1 MLTVV
6 AMNVQVADSSIYED
20 ESIIVSVL
28 VDFGDGIVYWAD
40 VELTNNT
47 AFNATENACSYLG
60 LELGFSWSAYGV
72 WVYQIGNKTPTYP
85 EYWHFLLWNNTMQDW
100 EYASEGCGNYIL
112 HDGGI
117 IGWSCVSDKP
127 EWDYN
132 PATWPGPKP
141 LATPSNKYPA
151 IGFRSNLYNTG
162 FSNSEAPASNDV
174 DWVFDTGSYK
184 VDATPAVA
192 YGKLFIPSWTGFYC
206 LDENDGSLIWNI
218 SWVKGESSPMIWDN
232 KIFVGSTD
240 GKLYC
245 LNSSDGE
252 DIWSILLQTN
262 PQYTGISSS
271 PKISNGKVF
280 VGTFNETGGNGSF
293 YCLNAED
300 GTVVWKYSN
309 CSSIHFSSAAIH
321 DGKVFI
327 GMMGLFNSNSLSGD
341 PPYGILCLNEN
352 NGSLIWQYSTNGS
365 VSSSPAI
372 FGNNL
377 YFTTKDGYLYKI
389 SENGEKIWEKE
400 IGISVSSP
408 AIINGK
414 IYVGSGTFDG
424 SGKFY
429 CYDEDGNK
437 LWSFIPNG
445 GVQSSPVV
453 ADGKVFFAT
462 NTANGTI
469 YSLDLEGNLVWNFM
483 PTPKGYIL
491 GSPTVADNRLFIASD
506 NGYIYCFAGNKNPV
520 ATFTYTPASPGLN
533 DEITFDAS
541 SSSDTSGNII
551 NYTWDFG
558 DEETAF
564 GKVVTH
570 KYGSAGEYTITLTV
584 TDDDGSTDT
593 SQQIVIMEE
602 LKKAEKK
609 PWYLIPGFE
618 IITLL
623 AGISVALLLTII
635 QKKRMR

>member
-6 AMNVQVADSSIYED
+6 AMNVQVANSSIYED

-40 VELTNNT
+40 VEITNNT
-47 AFNATENACSYLG
+47 AFNATENACEKLG
-60 LELGFSWSAYGV
+60 LELVAPGGFV
-72 WVYQIGNKTPTYP
+72 TKIGDKAPVYP
-85 EYWHFLLWNNTMQDW
+85 EYWHFLLWNTSTQNWDSAPVGPQDHTVQD
-100 EYASEGCGNYIL
+100 N
-112 HDGGI
+112 DV
-117 IGWSCVSDKP
+117 IGWYCVVDKP
-127 EWDYN
+127 GWDYN

-141 LATPSNKYPA
+141 AATPLNRYPTV
-151 IGFRSNLYNTG
+151 GFRSNLCNTG
-162 FSNSEAPASNDV
+162 FSHSEAPESNDV
-174 DWVFDTGSYK
+174 DWKFDTGSYE
-184 VDATPAVA
+184 VDATPAIA

-206 LDENDGSLIWNI
+206 LDENDGNLIWNI
-218 SWVKGESSPMIWDN
+218 SRVKGESSPAIWDN
-232 KIFVGSTD
+232 KIFVGSRD

-245 LNSSDGE
+245 LNSSNGE
-252 DIWSILLQTN
+252 EIWSILLQTN
-262 PQYTGISSS
+262 PQHTGISSS

-280 VGTFNETGGNGSF
+280 VGTFNETGGNGSV

-300 GTVVWKYSN
+300 GIVVWEYHN
-309 CSSIHFSSAAIH
+309 CSSIHFSSVAIH

-327 GMMGLFNSNSLSGD
+327 GMIGLFNSTSLSSD

-352 NGSLIWQYSTNGS
+352 DGSLIWQYNTNGS
-365 VSSSPAI
+365 VASSPAV
-372 FGNNL
+372 FGNNV
-377 YFTTKDGYLYKI
+377 YFTTKGGYLYKV
-389 SENGEKIWEKE
+389 SENGEGIWEKE

-414 IYVGSGTFDG
+414 IYVGSGTFAT

-429 CYDEDGNK
+429 CYDKDGNE
-437 LWSFIPNG
+437 LWGFIPNG

-469 YSLDLEGNLVWNFM
+469 YSLDLEGNLVWNFR

-491 GSPTVADNRLFIASD
+491 GSPAVADNRLFIASD
-506 NGYIYCFAGNKNPV
+506 NGYIYCFAGNKKPL
-520 ATFTYTPASPGLN
+520 AAFTYTPASPRLD

-541 SSSDTSGNII
+541 ASSDTYGNITDY
-551 NYTWDFG
+551 NWDFG
-558 DEETAF
+558 DGEAAF
-564 GKVVTH
+564 DKVVTH
-570 KYGSAGEYTITLTV
+570 KYGSGGEYTVTLTV

-593 SQQIVIMEE
+593 IQQIVTVEE
-602 LKKAEKK
+602 LKKEEKK

-635 QKKRMR
+635 QKKRRR